1 MPIMSTRSAMPAE
14 PLAHLVAVLQPS
26 LAMYLADSG
35 LGTYPGP
42 EQIRLAL
49 ADLVADHRSLIDR
62 GTVILEE
69 REVSVPKVFY
79 PLSFTGLHDVDLRHF
94 LPRIVAGLRRQTGE
108 LERIA
113 AVADDASAA
122 GLAAEALRSMPQHID
137 SLEQIA
143 TRLRAGLLAKQG
155 PDGPGG
161 PGGSVS
167 EPPAAPPA
175 AL

>member
-1 MPIMSTRSAMPAE
+1 
-14 PLAHLVAVLQPS
+14 
-26 LAMYLADSG
+26 
-35 LGTYPGP
+35 
-42 EQIRLAL
+42 
-49 ADLVADHRSLIDR
+49 
-62 GTVILEE
+62 
-69 REVSVPKVFY
+69 
-79 PLSFTGLHDVDLRHF
+79 

-155 PDGPGG
+155 PDGPDGPGG
-161 PGGSVS
+161 PGGSGS

>member
-1 MPIMSTRSAMPAE
+1 MSTESAMSAMPAE

-42 EQIRLAL
+42 DQIRLAL

-62 GTVILEE
+62 GTAILEE
-69 REVSVPKVFY
+69 REVPVPKVFY
-79 PLSFTGLHDVDLRHF
+79 PLSFTCLHDVDLRHF

-161 PGGSVS
+161 SGS